1 MMICYHYGA
10 QVFAK
15 PGNTRQARLNRYE
28 VIAKMV
34 GLSRE
39 RQGRKRCDGMDTFV
53 TLNLSR
59 SRRRPALLPVEGVEG
74 WMVVVDDDA
83 RGLM

>member
-1 MMICYHYGA
+1 MKIGPKPRIALHHY
-10 QVFAK
+10 
-15 PGNTRQARLNRYE
+15 
-28 VIAKMV
+28 
-34 GLSRE
+34 
-39 RQGRKRCDGMDTFV
+39 QGKGKEGKVYDGMDTFV

-74 WMVVVDDDA
+74 WMVVVDDEA